1 MGACDIGEQAVYNAL
16 VVMNQRE
23 REAASF
29 PLSTP
34 HTHLPDAAALAPL
47 QPWTPTDLSFAF
59 FFLWRMQFCVMFGQ
73 QKSSKLVD
81 KCIMKQPPL
90 TRAPTHEA
98 LSFLR

>member
-34 HTHLPDAAALAPL
+34 HTHLPDAAALARFNL
-47 QPWTPTDLSFAF
+47 GRRLTFLS
-59 FFLWRMQFCVMFGQ
+59 LSSFCGAC
-73 QKSSKLVD
+73 SSVLCPDSK
-81 KCIMKQPPL
+81 KKQ
-90 TRAPTHEA
+90 
-98 LSFLR
+98 